1 MSKVSGARYQV
12 SGDVDQ
18 VDVDSDSQGPSGAFV
33 GALIGMAAAGL
44 LLLLGLCALA
54 DVLVRAFGGV

>member
-1 MSKVSGARYQV
+1 M
-12 SGDVDQ
+12 
-18 VDVDSDSQGPSGAFV
+18 DVDSDSQGPSGAFV

-54 DVLVRAFGGV
+54 DVLANAFGGV